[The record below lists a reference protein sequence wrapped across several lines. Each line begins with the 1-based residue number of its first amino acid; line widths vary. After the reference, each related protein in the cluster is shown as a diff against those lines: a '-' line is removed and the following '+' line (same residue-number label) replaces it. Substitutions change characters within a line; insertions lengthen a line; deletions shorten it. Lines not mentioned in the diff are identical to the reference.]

1 MLLIGNGW
9 VVWGGF
15 PSREGIVGCVTMRG
29 AVWVEVFLLL
39 FGEVAFLGLWVTV
52 LGLRWLCLG
61 VTHPRPLFGTGR
73 FGCCFLVGNEW
84 FMVCWF
90 PLSRGEVCGAY
101 LFVENE

>member
-39 FGEVAFLGLWVTV
+39 FGEVAFLG
-52 LGLRWLCLG
+52 
-61 VTHPRPLFGTGR
+61 FG
-73 FGCCFLVGNEW
+73 
-84 FMVCWF
+84 
-90 PLSRGEVCGAY
+90 
-101 LFVENE
+101 